1 MADTRG
7 AAAPR
12 EHDAMNNP
20 IVQATFDARGLAS
33 LTLLLSAAVIQ
44 VQDDNFALGLNGTVL
59 SSASLPNPTKTALGF
74 RYTAGEHGLSIDV
87 AYSLGASDSFVTKS
101 LTVTSSNSTCKHH
114 ALPGPGPGPGPA
126 PAPVLVPVPRA
137 PCPVPRAP
145 CSCPCSCCRSG
156 LPSPRA
162 EPLCLRPP
170 SPPPAAD
177 NITNVTLF
185 HATLLTLGGAPFASS
200 TVASSHFGMKDY
212 ALFVRWPTASSAGGV
227 GAMLTA
233 RNPFLSALAAAGRA
247 SLSYA
252 PMARLRSGG
261 SYATDPAHLGLH
273 ALTNRTLLPPA
284 PALDEAE
291 HAAMVAY
298 VHPHPNP
305 NPGPNPH
312 PNPDLNPN
320 PNPDPN
326 PNPNPNSNPNPNQV
340 ACVRAAMSAPM
351 ASRRQSVK
359 INVGW

>member
-1 MADTRG
+1 M
-7 AAAPR
+7 
-12 EHDAMNNP
+12 
-20 IVQATFDARGLAS
+20 
-33 LTLLLSAAVIQ
+33 
-44 VQDDNFALGLNGTVL
+44 
-59 SSASLPNPTKTALGF
+59 
-74 RYTAGEHGLSIDV
+74 
-87 AYSLGASDSFVTKS
+87 
-101 LTVTSSNSTCKHH
+101 
-114 ALPGPGPGPGPA
+114 
-126 PAPVLVPVPRA
+126 
-137 PCPVPRAP
+137 
-145 CSCPCSCCRSG
+145 
-156 LPSPRA
+156 
-162 EPLCLRPP
+162 
-170 SPPPAAD
+170 
-177 NITNVTLF
+177 TLF
-185 HATLLTLGGAPFASS
+185 HATLLTLGGTPFASS

-212 ALFVRWPTASSAGGV
+212 ALFARWPTASSAGGV

-320 PNPDPN
+320 PSSLARARPPQGTADDPHH
-326 PNPNPNSNPNPNQV
+326 PR
-340 ACVRAAMSAPM
+340 AAGVRAPPPPGRSLLSETG
-351 ASRRQSVK
+351 SRSS
-359 INVGW
+359 